1 MGFGLDH
8 YIGLMREKLFG
19 EQKAFKEFKD
29 NWDWYNVWG
38 SLFGFD
44 YFLSPNPMTRQDK
57 MNFTESLPE
66 IIVSNFEVLYNSL
79 GMILVPK
86 RNLEYAVAEV

>member
-1 MGFGLDH
+1 MDFGLD
-8 YIGLMREKLFG
+8 YYFGLMREKLLG
-19 EQKAFKEFKD
+19 EREVFRGFKD
-29 NWDWYNVWG
+29 NWDWYNVCG

-79 GMILVPK
+79 GMVLVPK
-86 RNLEYAVAEV
+86 RNLECAVERV